1 MKNNKKV
8 VFTEVI
14 LLTVFLFLI
23 TGCSSTFQTRKV
35 TTSGFLGNYS
45 QLAGGSGDEAQLIYI
60 NPQADFNAYTKI
72 LMDPVKFYSDEN
84 SKLEG
89 EDKKRIVDY
98 LHATIKEQL
107 KTDYMFVNEPSSET
121 MRLRVA
127 ITEAKGSKV
136 VMDTISSIIPVG
148 MALGLLKKVAT
159 GTNLS
164 VGKASIELE
173 IQDSQTG
180 ERLVAAVDERA
191 GRKYTG
197 KFDKFDKYHTV
208 EDAFDYWAKK
218 LKKRLAYLSRLTDKR
233 IFNHNINNY

>member
-1 MKNNKKV
+1 MTDNKKV
-8 VFTEVI
+8 VFAGVT
-14 LLTVFLFLI
+14 LLVVFLFLI

-35 TTSGFLGNYS
+35 TTTTFLGDYS
-45 QLAGGSGDEAQLIYI
+45 QLEKGSGDEAQLIYI
-60 NPQADFNAYTKI
+60 NPQTDFNSYTKI

-98 LHATIKEQL
+98 LHATILEQL
-107 KTDYMFVNEPSSET
+107 KYDYTFVNKPSEGT

-127 ITEAKGSKV
+127 ITEARGSKV
-136 VMDTISSIIPVG
+136 VMDTISSIIPIG
-148 MALGLLKKVAT
+148 MALGLVKKIAV

-164 VGKASIELE
+164 VGKASVELE

-197 KFDKFDKYHTV
+197 KFDKFQKYHTV
-208 EDAFDYWAKK
+208 EDAFDFWAKK
-218 LKKRLAYLSRLTDKR
+218 LKKRLKEFRTQ
-233 IFNHNINNY
+233 

>member
-1 MKNNKKV
+1 MRDSKKV
-8 VFTEVI
+8 VFTGTAV
-14 LLTVFLFLI
+14 LVVFLFII

-35 TTSGFLGNYS
+35 ETYGLLSNYS
-45 QLAGGSGDEAQLIYI
+45 QLEGGKKDEAQLIYI
-60 NPQADFNAYTKI
+60 NPQADFNSYTRI
-72 LMDPVKFYSDEN
+72 LMDPVKFYSDEK

-98 LHATIKEQL
+98 LHATILEQL
-107 KTDYMFVNEPSSET
+107 KYDYTFVNKPSEGT

-127 ITEAKGSKV
+127 ITEARGSKV
-136 VMDTISSIIPVG
+136 VMDTISSIIPIGV
-148 MALGLLKKVAT
+148 ALGLVKKVAT

-180 ERLVAAVDERA
+180 ERLAAAVDERA

-218 LKKRLAYLSRLTDKR
+218 LKKRLEYLSRLTDKR
-233 IFNHNINNY
+233 IFEHNLNNY

>member
-1 MKNNKKV
+1 
-8 VFTEVI
+8 
-14 LLTVFLFLI
+14 
-23 TGCSSTFQTRKV
+23 
-35 TTSGFLGNYS
+35 
-45 QLAGGSGDEAQLIYI
+45 
-60 NPQADFNAYTKI
+60 
-72 LMDPVKFYSDEN
+72 MDPVKFYSDEN

-98 LHATIKEQL
+98 LHATILEQL
-107 KTDYMFVNEPSSET
+107 KYDYTFVNKPSEGT

-127 ITEAKGSKV
+127 ITEARGSKV

-148 MALGLLKKVAT
+148 MALGLVKKVAT

-164 VGKASIELE
+164 VGKASVELE
-173 IQDSQTG
+173 ILDSQTG

-197 KFDKFDKYHTV
+197 KFDKFQKYHTV

-218 LKKRLAYLSRLTDKR
+218 LKNRLKEFRTQ
-233 IFNHNINNY
+233 

>member
-1 MKNNKKV
+1 MRDSKKV
-8 VFTEVI
+8 VFAGTTV
-14 LLTVFLFLI
+14 LVVFLFLI

-35 TTSGFLGNYS
+35 TTTTFLGDYS
-45 QLAGGSGDEAQLIYI
+45 QLEKGSGDEAQLRYI
-60 NPQADFNAYTKI
+60 NPQANFGGYTKI
-72 LMDPVKFYSDEN
+72 LMDPVKFYSDKN

-89 EDKKRIVDY
+89 KDKKRIVDY
-98 LHATIKEQL
+98 LDATIKEQL
-107 KTDYMFVNEPSSET
+107 KTDYTFVNKPSSET

-136 VMDTISSIIPVG
+136 VMDTISSVIPVG
-148 MALGLLKKVAT
+148 IALGLVKKVAT

-180 ERLVAAVDERA
+180 ERLAAAVDERA

-197 KFDKFDKYHTV
+197 KFDKFDKYSTV

-218 LKKRLAYLSRLTDKR
+218 LKKRLAYFWRLSDKH
-233 IFNHNINNY
+233 IFEHNLNNY

>member
-1 MKNNKKV
+1 MKTSKKNIFV
-8 VFTEVI
+8 LIT
-14 LLTVFLFLI
+14 LMGVFLVLI

-35 TTSGFLGNYS
+35 TTSGFLGDYS
-45 QLAGGSGDEAQLIYI
+45 QLEKGSGDEAQLMYI
-60 NPQADFNAYTKI
+60 NPQAYFDTYTKI
-72 LMDPVKFYSDEN
+72 LMDPVKFYSDKN
-84 SKLEG
+84 SKLKG

-98 LHATIKEQL
+98 LDARIKEQL
-107 KTDYMFVNEPSSET
+107 KTDYTFVNKPSSET

-127 ITEAKGSKV
+127 ITEAKRSKV
-136 VMDTISSIIPVG
+136 VMDTISSVIPVG
-148 MALGLLKKVAT
+148 MALGLVKKVAT

-180 ERLVAAVDERA
+180 ERLAAAVDERA

-208 EDAFDYWAKK
+208 EDAFNYWAKK
-218 LKKRLAYLSRLTDKR
+218 LKKRLEYLSRLTDKR
-233 IFNHNINNY
+233 ILEHNLNNY

>member
-1 MKNNKKV
+1 MRDSKKV
-8 VFTEVI
+8 VFTGTTV
-14 LLTVFLFLI
+14 LVVFLFLI

-35 TTSGFLGNYS
+35 TTTTFLGDYS
-45 QLAGGSGDEAQLIYI
+45 QLEKGSGDEAQLIYI
-60 NPQADFNAYTKI
+60 NPQTDFNSYTKI
-72 LMDPVKFYSDEN
+72 LMDPVKFYSDED

-107 KTDYMFVNEPSSET
+107 KTDYMFVNEPSAET

-127 ITEAKGSKV
+127 ITEARGSKV
-136 VMDTISSIIPVG
+136 VMDTISSIIPIG
-148 MALGLLKKVAT
+148 MALGLVKKVAV

-164 VGKASIELE
+164 VGKASVELE
-173 IQDSQTG
+173 IQDSLTG

-197 KFDKFDKYHTV
+197 KFDKFEKYHTV
-208 EDAFDYWAKK
+208 EDAFDYWAER
-218 LKKRLAYLSRLTDKR
+218 LKKRLKELRTQ
-233 IFNHNINNY
+233 